1 MRVIVP
7 SEEIA
12 GAIAE
17 AGVDVETVV
26 WRQDSAGEVPAA
38 ELLIAVRPSS
48 PEASERLGEIEGL
61 RHIHVPSLGFEWVEQ
76 YVPEGVTLSNSAGT
90 IEEGTAELTLA
101 MILAVL
107 REVPRAV
114 DQQREARWEAGYTAS
129 SLHGARVLMLGYG
142 GVGQAIAR
150 RIAAFLPESITPV
163 GSRARDEDGTHIHG
177 ADELPELLPHA
188 DVVVVSLPHTEHTTG
203 LVDADFLAAMP
214 DGALLANIGR
224 GPVVET
230 QALLA
235 ELSTERLRAALD
247 VTDPEPLPDG
257 HPLWSAPGCLILPH
271 VGGATSKVWE
281 LTLALIV
288 EQTRRMAAGEDPRN
302 IVEL

>member
-26 WRQDSAGEVPAA
+26 WRQDSADEVPAG
-38 ELLIAVRPSS
+38 ELLIGVRPSN

-61 RHIHVPSLGFEWVEQ
+61 RHIHVPSLGFEWVEE

-107 REVPRAV
+107 REIPQAV
-114 DQQREARWEAGYTAS
+114 DQQREGRWDAGFTAS
-129 SLHGARVLMLGYG
+129 SLQGARVLMLGYG

-150 RIAAFLPESITPV
+150 RIEAFAPESITPV
-163 GSRARDEDGTHIHG
+163 GSRAREENGTHIHG
-177 ADELPELLPHA
+177 ADELPELLPQA
-188 DVVVVSLPHTEHTTG
+188 DVVVVSLPHTDKTAG

-224 GPVVET
+224 GPVVDT

-281 LTLALIV
+281 LTLDLIV

-302 IVEL
+302 IVER

>member
-7 SEEIA
+7 SEEVA
-12 GAIAE
+12 SAIAD

-26 WRQDSAGEVPAA
+26 WRQDSEAEVPAG
-38 ELLIAVRPSS
+38 ELLIGVRPSR

-61 RHIHVPSLGFEWVEQ
+61 RHIHVPSLGFEWVEG

-90 IEEGTAELTLA
+90 IEEGTAELALT

-107 REVPRAV
+107 REVPRAI
-114 DQQREARWEAGYTAS
+114 DQQREGRWDAGFTAG
-129 SLHGARVLMLGYG
+129 SLQGARVLMLGYG

-150 RIAAFLPESITPV
+150 RIAAFAPESIIPV

-177 ADELPELLPHA
+177 SDELPELLPKA
-188 DVVVVSLPHTEHTTG
+188 DVVVVSLPHSEKTAG
-203 LVDADFLAAMP
+203 IVDADFLAAMP

-224 GPVVET
+224 GPVVDT
-230 QALLA
+230 GALLA

-271 VGGATSKVWE
+271 VGGATGKVWE
-281 LTLALIV
+281 LTLDLIV
-288 EQTRRMAAGEDPRN
+288 EQTRRMAAGEDPLN
-302 IVEL
+302 IVER

>member
-12 GAIAE
+12 TAIAD

-26 WRQDSAGEVPAA
+26 WRQDSEADAPAG
-38 ELLIAVRPSS
+38 ELLIGVRPGK
-48 PEASERLGEIEGL
+48 PEASERISEIAGL
-61 RHIHVPSLGFEWVEQ
+61 RHIHVPSLGYEWVEGF
-76 YVPEGVTLSNSAGT
+76 VPQGVTLSNSAGT

-107 REVPRAV
+107 REIPRAV
-114 DQQREARWEAGYTAS
+114 DQQREGRWEAGFTAS
-129 SLHGARVLMLGYG
+129 SLQGARVLMLGYG
-142 GVGQAIAR
+142 GVGKAVAR
-150 RIAAFLPESITPV
+150 RIAAFAPESITPV
-163 GSRARDEDGTHIHG
+163 GSRARTEDGTHIHG
-177 ADELPELLPHA
+177 ADELPRLLPQT
-188 DVVVVSLPHTEHTTG
+188 DVVVVSLPHSEQTAG

-224 GPVVET
+224 GPVVDT
-230 QALLA
+230 AALLA

-281 LTLALIV
+281 LTLELIV
-288 EQTRRMAAGEDPRN
+288 QQAQRMAAGEGPRN
-302 IVEL
+302 IVEP

>member
-1 MRVIVP
+1 MIVP

-26 WRQDSAGEVPAA
+26 WRQDSADEVPAG
-38 ELLIAVRPSS
+38 ELLIGVRPSN

-61 RHIHVPSLGFEWVEQ
+61 RHIHVPSLGFEWVEE

-107 REVPRAV
+107 REIPQAV
-114 DQQREARWEAGYTAS
+114 DQQREGRWDAGFTAS
-129 SLHGARVLMLGYG
+129 SLQGARVLMLGYG

-150 RIAAFLPESITPV
+150 RIEAFAPESITPV
-163 GSRARDEDGTHIHG
+163 GSRAREENGTHIHG
-177 ADELPELLPHA
+177 ADELPELLPQA
-188 DVVVVSLPHTEHTTG
+188 DVVVVSLPHTDKTAG

-224 GPVVET
+224 GPVVDT

-281 LTLALIV
+281 LTLDLIV

-302 IVEL
+302 IVER